1 MSDTVKKIS
10 GTVAVSKQSSVTSD
24 DEGPLES
31 ILKKDPIQEMVAGV
45 HPEWEAGHV
54 KLLEERTKKNN
65 RKHKDLEWG

>member
-45 HPEWEAGHV
+45 HPE
-54 KLLEERTKKNN
+54 
-65 RKHKDLEWG
+65 